1 MVVVLLKRILAI
13 GVGSVVVVEELD
25 LMPATAKES
34 RHCAKDLRNSMER
47 KLASEEVLIVMAG
60 NRNFLSLCL
69 E

>member
-1 MVVVLLKRILAI
+1 MVVVLLKRILVT
-13 GVGSVVVVEELD
+13 GVGSVVVEGLD
-25 LMPATAKES
+25 LMLATAKES